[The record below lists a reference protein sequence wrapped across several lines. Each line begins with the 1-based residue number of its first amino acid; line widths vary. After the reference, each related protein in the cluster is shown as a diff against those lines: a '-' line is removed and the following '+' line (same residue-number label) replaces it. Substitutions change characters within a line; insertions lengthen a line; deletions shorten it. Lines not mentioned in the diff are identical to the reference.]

1 MLLLFLLLLLL
12 LLFLLVLL
20 LEGLHG
26 GLDDEAEQLVVLGPG
41 GGALAG
47 QRADAAPIDNALG
60 RLLEE
65 AQVGKIQNGVKI
77 SEGIDKINF
86 KIPAL
91 IKL

>member
-47 QRADAAPIDNALG
+47 QRANAAAAVHNALG

-65 AQVGKIQNGVKI
+65 A
-77 SEGIDKINF
+77 
-86 KIPAL
+86 
-91 IKL
+91 